1 MTTSKYHLLFTH
13 MSKTLRHTGIYFTLI
28 LFVFSFLMI
37 SHSAYAEKELV
48 LKKTVDVKNQVLLE
62 ALSNIQNYPK
72 IFPEYIKSV
81 ELTGTDTAKF
91 NVGSNGIFFD
101 VQTKYTQNSDGS
113 YVVEVTSGDL
123 KGSKIITTLQK
134 TWGFDGT
141 PDGGTIVNMDMTLQT
156 SGMLSLLAPSIPDQA
171 ILSNLNAG
179 LDKFASYAKGRSET
193 QSALDDK
200 SQIKND
206 AILWSKG
213 SIDDATFASEIQ
225 SIAKYRIV
233 KTSQPQQDSSP
244 IQIPSWIKTN
254 AVWWAEGKISDKDF
268 DTSIQYLIN
277 SKIMKA

>member
-1 MTTSKYHLLFTH
+1 MITSKYHLLCTH
-13 MSKTLRHTGIYFTLI
+13 MPKTLKHIGIYFTLI
-28 LFVFSFLMI
+28 LFVFSFLII
-37 SHSAYAEKELV
+37 SQSAYAEKELT
-48 LKKTVDVKNQVLLE
+48 LKKTVNVTNQVLLE
-62 ALSNIQNYPK
+62 TLSNIQNYPL

-101 VQTKYTQNSDGS
+101 VQTKYSQSSDGS

-141 PDGGTIVNMDMTLQT
+141 HDGGTMVNMDLMLQT

-171 ILSNLNAG
+171 ILSNLNSG
-179 LDKFASYAKGRSET
+179 LDKFASYAKSHSET
-193 QSALDDK
+193 QSVLK
-200 SQIKND
+200 SQVKND
-206 AILWSKG
+206 AMLWSRG
-213 SIDDATFASEIQ
+213 SIDDATFVSEIQ
-225 SIAKYRIV
+225 NITKSSMV
-233 KTSQPQQDSSP
+233 KTSQPQQNSA
-244 IQIPSWIKTN
+244 IQIPSWVKTN

-268 DTSIQYLIN
+268 DSSIQYLID